1 MYKLLRF
8 LKDYKKESILGP
20 LFKLLEAS
28 FELLVPLV
36 VAAIIDKGIGGA
48 DRGYTVKMCLL
59 LAVLGVVGL
68 VSSVTAQFFAAKAA
82 VGFAEKVRH
91 ALFEHI
97 QSLSYSDID
106 SLGTSTLVTRMT
118 SDMNQV
124 QYGVNMTLR
133 LLLRSPFVVFGAM
146 IMAFTVDAKAAL
158 TFVVTIPLLSVVVF
172 GIMLICIPLYRKVQE
187 KLDGVLLSTRE
198 NLTGVRVIRA
208 FCKEEEETQRFLDRN
223 EALTD
228 AQKFVGRISALMNPV
243 TLVIING
250 SIIAL
255 VYIGAL
261 RVNQGIITQGAVVAL
276 YNYMSQILVELIKL
290 ANLIISVTKSIACG
304 NRIQAVL
311 EIEPSM
317 HFPSGVTAA
326 SGDPHSEYAVEF
338 RHADLRYGNSGEN
351 ALTDMNIRVKRGE
364 TIGVIG
370 GTGSGKS
377 SLVNMIP
384 RFYDTFAGEVL
395 VDGVNVKEYTREGLR
410 RKIGMVP
417 QKAVLFKGTIRDNMR
432 WGNPSATDEEISA
445 AIAIAQASEVV
456 AGKQGGLNYMIAQ
469 GDKNLSG
476 GQRQRLTIARA
487 LVGKP
492 EILILDDSASALDFA
507 TDAAL
512 RKAIKTMDG
521 SPTVFIVSQRAA
533 SIAHAD
539 KIVVLECVA
548 ILSSPYRRFRMKR
561 VVRSP
566 SRCAT
571 DPQRGSRSLPPSER
585 EVARQCR
592 REFPAQVPFSWMT
605 FPIIPSRR
613 SARLS

>member
-1 MYKLLRF
+1 MNKLLRY
-8 LKDYKKESILGP
+8 LKDYRKESILGP

-36 VAAIIDKGIGGA
+36 VAAIIDRGIGGA
-48 DRGYTVKMCLL
+48 DKGYTVKMCLL
-59 LAVLGVVGL
+59 LAALGVVGL
-68 VSSVTAQFFAAKAA
+68 ISSVTAQYFAAKAA

-91 ALFEHI
+91 ALFGHI
-97 QSLSYSDID
+97 QRLSYSDID

-208 FCKEEEETQRFLDRN
+208 FCKEEEETARFLDRN

-261 RVNQGIITQGAVVAL
+261 RVNQGIISQGAVVAL

-326 SGDPHSEYAVEF
+326 SGDPHSEFAVEF

-469 GDKNLSG
+469 GGKNLSG

-539 KIVVLECVA
+539 KIVVLDDGKIVGMGKHDDLLMNCEVYRE
-548 ILSSPYRRFRMKR
+548 IYNSQFSSEK
-561 VVRSP
+561 
-566 SRCAT
+566 
-571 DPQRGSRSLPPSER
+571 
-585 EVARQCR
+585 
-592 REFPAQVPFSWMT
+592 
-605 FPIIPSRR
+605 
-613 SARLS
+613 